1 MATLRTPRLM
11 HTRRMAD
18 NQLGTFL
25 RERREAVAPE
35 RVGLPRG
42 ERRRTPGLRRAELAT
57 LSGVSVD
64 YLTRLEQGRDHHPS
78 ASVLAALADAL
89 LLAADERELLMR
101 VGTLASA
108 GAHCPRS
115 PEPAR
120 EVRPTVRALLDS
132 MEPTAAVVVNRLG
145 DVLASTD
152 GWVRLVEPIGILD
165 DDRPNLVRHLFTDPR
180 ARSAFVPWEGAAA
193 ELVAELMADNRRDD
207 PHLIALTDEVASL
220 GGDDLIR
227 RLGDTPSTP
236 LRSGVI
242 RLVHP
247 TGVEL
252 RLASESLEL
261 SDAGPRL
268 LAYLPSDQAT
278 ADALDELRRN
288 GSGRLRAVPG

>member
-1 MATLRTPRLM
+1 
-11 HTRRMAD
+11 MAD

-78 ASVLAALADAL
+78 ASVLAALSDAL
-89 LLAADERELLMR
+89 LLTEDERALLLR
-101 VGTLASA
+101 LGAVASA

-120 EVRPTVRALLDS
+120 EVRPAVRALLEA
-132 MEPTAAVVVNRLG
+132 MEPAAAVVVNRLG
-145 DVLASTD
+145 DVLASTE
-152 GWVRLVEPIGILD
+152 GWVRLVEPIGVLD
-165 DDRPNLVRHLFTDPR
+165 DDRPNLVRHLFADPR
-180 ARSAFVPWEGAAA
+180 ARSAIVPWERAAI
-193 ELVAELMADNRRDD
+193 ELAAVLSADNRRDD
-207 PHLIALTDEVASL
+207 PDLIALVDEVASL

-236 LRSGVI
+236 RRSGVL

-252 RLASESLEL
+252 RLATESLEL
-261 SDAGPRL
+261 PDAGQRL

-278 ADALDELRRN
+278 ADALDELRLD